1 MSKST
6 LHDEYV
12 AVRPTHIPYYQQ
24 TPLYYQAD
32 DGTWELYKDK
42 DEQLGAE
49 RMEQERHPQLFIRVA
64 DREAASVE
72 AQRAFNRVLE
82 KSLESND
89 KHQVQASLTGNAQ
102 ETLDEPRSGTL
113 RQASRSVALL
123 ARASLR
129 DPAILHQLLALST
142 FDYGTALHSVNV
154 MALTLG
160 FAHKVGFG
168 WQRTLSFG
176 VAALLHDIGKVAI
189 PERIL
194 KSPNRL
200 TDEEFRLVRQ
210 HPMMAVSILDRAG
223 VGMPKVR
230 EAATEHHEKIDGSGY
245 PRGIK
250 DISLVGQVVG
260 IIDAYEALTNEARPY
275 RRALPPALALK
286 VLREEADR
294 GRYMCPLYN
303 RFVLSLTT

>member
-89 KHQVQASLTGNAQ
+89 MHQVQASLTGIAQ
-102 ETLDEPRSGTL
+102 ETLDEPRSGPCVRPAVPWRFWRAPHCATPPFCI
-113 RQASRSVALL
+113 SCSPSLL
-123 ARASLR
+123 
-129 DPAILHQLLALST
+129 
-142 FDYGTALHSVNV
+142 
-154 MALTLG
+154 
-160 FAHKVGFG
+160 
-168 WQRTLSFG
+168 
-176 VAALLHDIGKVAI
+176 
-189 PERIL
+189 
-194 KSPNRL
+194 
-200 TDEEFRLVRQ
+200 
-210 HPMMAVSILDRAG
+210 
-223 VGMPKVR
+223 
-230 EAATEHHEKIDGSGY
+230 
-245 PRGIK
+245 
-250 DISLVGQVVG
+250 
-260 IIDAYEALTNEARPY
+260 
-275 RRALPPALALK
+275 
-286 VLREEADR
+286 
-294 GRYMCPLYN
+294 
-303 RFVLSLTT
+303 LTTAPPCTA